1 MFKFTSEKGGR
12 TARVAAQNPIRGSQK
27 EDQKPR
33 VRRSGPSTALNET
46 RSAMLAARGAGGE
59 GGQLQDFEI
68 ESAHLGKGLKNL
80 GSSSQGLSF
89 NPCDP
94 AGNSRR

>member
-1 MFKFTSEKGGR
+1 
-12 TARVAAQNPIRGSQK
+12 
-27 EDQKPR
+27 
-33 VRRSGPSTALNET
+33 
-46 RSAMLAARGAGGE
+46 MLAARGAGGE

-68 ESAHLGKGLKNL
+68 ESAQLGKGLKNL